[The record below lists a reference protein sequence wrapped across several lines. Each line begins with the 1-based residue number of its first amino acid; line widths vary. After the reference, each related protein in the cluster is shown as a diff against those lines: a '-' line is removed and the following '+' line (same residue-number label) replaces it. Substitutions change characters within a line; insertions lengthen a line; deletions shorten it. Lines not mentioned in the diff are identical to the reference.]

1 MGIKLLKYIFTLLSV
16 FFVSSAKADLPPQLE
31 PPLDSLTIYSGA
43 AITMGASSIVGGNI
57 QVKAAATLGASTSVS
72 GYIVAGAAVTL
83 GASAKVGGYIEAR
96 DAGTIGADSTIGGHL
111 TTGDAATLGANTID
125 GNIMVGG
132 DLTAGAAILVGTKAI
147 ISGNLR
153 SGAAASADL
162 GADAIVR
169 GNATAGTALTLGANV
184 IIDGNIQAGT
194 GAVSLGVDA
203 DVIGNARAGTSV
215 TLAAGASVGGVIT
228 QNSIELFTNEPKEPI
243 DDHFLK
249 LSVVQAEL
257 AAMIAPLENQLPASM
272 TSSTTL
278 KKGVYH
284 ATALTT
290 TAGITITLD
299 GEGVDG
305 HWLINS
311 DTFIAF
317 GASTKIVLKNV
328 TANSTITWNA
338 LSYTSAG
345 ASADL
350 IGKFFAFS
358 YILTGEFTT
367 LKGIGTGCGGMFTNT
382 GAVTLGAS
390 NIIGS
395 VGCTSVAPQRPFHMQ
410 FGKAAQASTSVIFDK
425 PFLSGVTPLVFV
437 MATISEADTNDDG
450 PAAVFVSDISNTGFK
465 WTQKESPSSAGNSV
479 ASKPMP
485 EIHWIAVTS
494 GTYDLSNGTQLIA
507 GSVLQN
513 KALIGSTNQYVAVT
527 LPSTQNV
534 VLNQLQTQNN
544 DCWLTSTSQF
554 TTSGI
559 ELAMDASEVRNNSG
573 QCETGKLDNNSLK
586 SEKIAYL
593 SVKSGSGALILN
605 ETNVNYHF
613 GQGQTFDG
621 NGTKSVADQC
631 SDTTSLTGFT
641 NVPMLVASKNS
652 RRGSDGGW
660 LRRCKLTNTT
670 VSMVDDEDTFRDG
683 DRRHTRENYSFV
695 AIETLK
701 PVRQCFTDKFDR
713 TDLGSDWVVARS
725 SGNFTPAI
733 VGNRLRQT
741 QASSNQA
748 TSTTYQRLFPA
759 KNNKVEIEFDHYAYG
774 GTGADGIAFVLS
786 DASITP
792 QPGAAGGPM
801 GYGARSNVNGFAGGW
816 LGFGIDEYGNFSAE
830 GGPSGPGRRR
840 QSVSIRGSG
849 SGTSGYPYLRGTC
862 SNGSINQN
870 GDCLSPKVDNNN
882 VSPAHRYRITV
893 DSLIAN
899 QSIVKV
905 ERNTGSGFVEIIPA
919 FNAAGI
925 STQAAIP
932 DNFVLSLTG
941 STGGST
947 NNHEIDNVEICA
959 LDSNP
964 IGVQI
969 DHFEYSYSGQ
979 GITCTPKTLSIKA
992 CANADC
998 TQTVADTVTATL
1010 SPATVTGGGGWV
1022 GGNVI
1027 TFTGGQKSDLQLRRN
1042 TPGTVTLGVTGS
1054 TPSTKAF
1061 SKTLCRV
1068 NGSAASEANCGLVF
1082 ADSGFIFDV
1091 PDKLANKPTGNVSI
1105 SAVKKSDST
1114 LQCVPT
1120 FASTT
1125 KNVGFWSTYIE
1136 PTTLISGQS
1145 VIVNATAV
1153 GKQSSAATTLALA
1166 FDAEGK
1172 ADIIVNYPDAGKMQ
1186 LDAKYTGTGDEQG
1199 LIMLGSDQFV
1209 SFPVGLCVTPKDSV
1223 AECSANISS
1232 TCNRYKKAGESFD
1245 LIIQGKAWQADGDT
1259 NYCDNVNTPNYSHTN
1274 IVLGH
1279 QLVAPAGGVLGA
1291 VGSSLYNH
1299 AAQTT
1304 NSNTVSQSV
1313 TEVGVFSFTANPPSS
1328 YLGSSFYDIPLAA
1341 SPNIGRFIPDRF
1353 LVSSSSVLPSC
1364 GSFTYMDQPFGL
1376 TLTLSALNTGTYVTQ
1391 NYQGAFAKGSASLV
1405 GENINNG
1412 VDLSGRLSALPI
1424 NAGSWALGEAN
1435 VGLSYQA
1442 NFRRTVAPAVDGPF
1456 SQLALGVQAFDNDG
1470 AVSFIAS
1477 PDMRADSSAI
1487 CADSNTCNAKQ
1498 LSTQDFRHGR
1508 VVMDNTYGPENEILR
1523 MPTYAQY
1530 WNGSGWIT
1538 NVSDSCTRV
1547 VDLLDGSEVY
1557 DPLLTSGETVTRSDG
1572 NSAVNVTMNNG
1583 QLPLLWQNTGS
1594 VAYRGQ
1600 VTAPLQVEDWLKW
1613 YWNWDQVSPT
1623 QLYEPRASAY
1633 FGRYRG
1639 HDKIIYWR
1647 EVSQ

>member
-1 MGIKLLKYIFTLLSV
+1 MGIRTLLLKLSQE
-16 FFVSSAKADLPPQLE
+16 FR
-31 PPLDSLTIYSGA
+31 SLTIIPWV
-43 AITMGASSIVGGNI
+43 AIG
-57 QVKAAATLGASTSVS
+57 
-72 GYIVAGAAVTL
+72 
-83 GASAKVGGYIEAR
+83 
-96 DAGTIGADSTIGGHL
+96 
-111 TTGDAATLGANTID
+111 
-125 GNIMVGG
+125 
-132 DLTAGAAILVGTKAI
+132 ILVPFT
-147 ISGNLR
+147 
-153 SGAAASADL
+153 SAL
-162 GADAIVR
+162 ADW
-169 GNATAGTALTLGANV
+169 
-184 IIDGNIQAGT
+184 
-194 GAVSLGVDA
+194 
-203 DVIGNARAGTSV
+203 
-215 TLAAGASVGGVIT
+215 
-228 QNSIELFTNEPKEPI
+228 
-243 DDHFLK
+243 
-249 LSVVQAEL
+249 
-257 AAMIAPLENQLPASM
+257 
-272 TSSTTL
+272 SSTF
-278 KKGVYH
+278 KEGVNNFDSS
-284 ATALTT
+284 
-290 TAGITITLD
+290 GTITLNTATIINAPNNGKLPTYNYTQGGD
-299 GEGVDG
+299 RNFNSCISANGNSRTCREDNTVAALPSNRMDFSQCQSSSTVDLGPPIFGNETVNIAEGEYRNVSVANGSDKKIVFATSNGKYKIKNLSATSGKIEFSSGQYWIETMSINNGVQ
-305 HWLINS
+305 LIFPTTGRV
-311 DTFIAF
+311 TFFIKNDYIQKNLTLASSPENLLF
-317 GASTKIVLKNV
+317 YHYGKFEIEGGASLNAYVVSESTVTINGSAKIKGAVTGKDIVLGGSSSV
-328 TANSTITWNA
+328 TFVD
-338 LSYTSAG
+338 
-345 ASADL
+345 SADL
-350 IGKFFAFS
+350 ID
-358 YILTGEFTT
+358 I
-367 LKGIGTGCGGMFTNT
+367 
-382 GAVTLGAS
+382 VPD
-390 NIIGS
+390 
-395 VGCTSVAPQRPFHMQ
+395 CTIEVE
-410 FGKAAQASTSVIFDK
+410 
-425 PFLSGVTPLVFV
+425 TPL
-437 MATISEADTNDDG
+437 T
-450 PAAVFVSDISNTGFK
+450 
-465 WTQKESPSSAGNSV
+465 
-479 ASKPMP
+479 
-485 EIHWIAVTS
+485 
-494 GTYDLSNGTQLIA
+494 
-507 GSVLQN
+507 
-513 KALIGSTNQYVAVT
+513 
-527 LPSTQNV
+527 
-534 VLNQLQTQNN
+534 
-544 DCWLTSTSQF
+544 
-554 TTSGI
+554 
-559 ELAMDASEVRNNSG
+559 
-573 QCETGKLDNNSLK
+573 
-586 SEKIAYL
+586 
-593 SVKSGSGALILN
+593 
-605 ETNVNYHF
+605 
-613 GQGQTFDG
+613 
-621 NGTKSVADQC
+621 
-631 SDTTSLTGFT
+631 
-641 NVPMLVASKNS
+641 
-652 RRGSDGGW
+652 
-660 LRRCKLTNTT
+660 
-670 VSMVDDEDTFRDG
+670 
-683 DRRHTRENYSFV
+683 
-695 AIETLK
+695 
-701 PVRQCFTDKFDR
+701 CFTDDFQR
-713 TDLGSDWVVARS
+713 TDLGDDWVVSNSRGS
-725 SGNFTPAI
+725 FTPSI
-733 VGNRLRQT
+733 VSNRLQVT
-741 QASSNQA
+741 QAATNQA
-748 TSTTYQRLFPA
+748 TSSTYQRLFPA
-759 KNNKVEIEFDHYAYG
+759 ADNFVTIEFDHYAYNG
-774 GTGADGIAFVLS
+774 SGADGIAFVLS
-786 DASITP
+786 DSTITP
-792 QPGAAGGPM
+792 QAGAYGGPL
-801 GYGARSNVNGFAGGW
+801 GYGARSNEAGFAGGW
-816 LGFGIDEYGNFSAE
+816 LGFGIDEYGNFSRE
-830 GGPSGPGRRR
+830 GGSGGPGRRK
-840 QSVSIRGSG
+840 QSVAIRGSG

-862 SNGSINQN
+862 SNGTTNTSGN
-870 GDCLSPKVDNNN
+870 CLSPTIDNNN
-882 VSPAHRYRITV
+882 VAPAHRYRITV
-893 DSLIAN
+893 DSQVAN
-899 QSIVKV
+899 QSLVKV
-905 ERNTGSGFVEIIPA
+905 ERNTGSGFVEIISA
-919 FNAAGI
+919 FDAAAI
-925 STQAAIP
+925 ATQAVIP
-932 DNFVLSLTG
+932 NNFLLSLTG

-947 NNHEIDNVEICA
+947 NKHEIDNVNICA
-959 LDSNP
+959 LKSNP
-964 IGVQI
+964 VGIQI

-1125 KNVGFWSTYIE
+1125 KNVDFWSTYIE

-1145 VIVNATAV
+1145 VTVNATAV

-1547 VDLLDGSEVY
+1547 VDLLDGSEIY

-1623 QLYEPRASAY
+1623 QLYNPRASAY

>member
-1 MGIKLLKYIFTLLSV
+1 VGINFQRLKGKAFYLFFKLLLCFSFCLTGLPVMASWDGSFIEGLNAHGTDATINFSGGALLYNAPTNGQLPASTVTEADKSCVSDNKAKNCKASSPIAIIPNDRLAFSLCTSTSTEQIGPPTSAAPNVTVEQGEYGNINLSGGSDRTLTFNTENGIYKMKSLTASSGKIVLSSGQYWIETLSINNGVELEFPTTGTVTFFIKNDYQHYNLNLINESERFIIYTYGNFVLNGSALLNAYVFSEGDATISGSASLNGALTASNILLEGNSSVSFGDKVTSVTTTPNCTIDIPPTEFHIQYGKATTNSITFDKKFPTGVSPLVFLMPTVEDSNNDGPASV
-16 FFVSSAKADLPPQLE
+16 FID
-31 PPLDSLTIYSGA
+31 
-43 AITMGASSIVGGNI
+43 
-57 QVKAAATLGASTSVS
+57 SVS
-72 GYIVAGAAVTL
+72 EQGFIWSKKQPDAPSNRYVASNEMPEVHWIAVTPGTYKL
-83 GASAKVGGYIEAR
+83 PNDTKLI
-96 DAGTIGADSTIGGHL
+96 AGSVDY
-111 TTGDAATLGANTID
+111 NQ
-125 GNIMVGG
+125 
-132 DLTAGAAILVGTKAI
+132 
-147 ISGNLR
+147 
-153 SGAAASADL
+153 
-162 GADAIVR
+162 
-169 GNATAGTALTLGANV
+169 ALFGSN
-184 IIDGNIQAGT
+184 
-194 GAVSLGVDA
+194 SPY
-203 DVIGNARAGTSV
+203 TSV
-215 TLAAGASVGGVIT
+215 TLALSLK
-228 QNSIELFTNEPKEPI
+228 QNIL
-243 DDHFLK
+243 L
-249 LSVVQAEL
+249 
-257 AAMIAPLENQLPASM
+257 NQ
-272 TSSTTL
+272 
-278 KKGVYH
+278 
-284 ATALTT
+284 
-290 TAGITITLD
+290 I
-299 GEGVDG
+299 
-305 HWLINS
+305 
-311 DTFIAF
+311 
-317 GASTKIVLKNV
+317 
-328 TANSTITWNA
+328 
-338 LSYTSAG
+338 
-345 ASADL
+345 
-350 IGKFFAFS
+350 
-358 YILTGEFTT
+358 
-367 LKGIGTGCGGMFTNT
+367 
-382 GAVTLGAS
+382 
-390 NIIGS
+390 
-395 VGCTSVAPQRPFHMQ
+395 Q
-410 FGKAAQASTSVIFDK
+410 
-425 PFLSGVTPLVFV
+425 
-437 MATISEADTNDDG
+437 
-450 PAAVFVSDISNTGFK
+450 
-465 WTQKESPSSAGNSV
+465 TQK
-479 ASKPMP
+479 
-485 EIHWIAVTS
+485 
-494 GTYDLSNGTQLIA
+494 
-507 GSVLQN
+507 
-513 KALIGSTNQYVAVT
+513 
-527 LPSTQNV
+527 
-534 VLNQLQTQNN
+534 NN
-544 DCWLTSTSQF
+544 CWLTSSSQF
-554 TTSGI
+554 STTGI
-559 ELAMDASEVRNNSG
+559 ELALDTSEVYSNSRCRPDNLNNS
-573 QCETGKLDNNSLK
+573 QIK
-586 SEKIAYL
+586 
-593 SVKSGSGALILN
+593 N
-605 ETNVNYHF
+605 ETIGYLVLESGNGTMEINGEETTYHF
-613 GQGQTFDG
+613 GQAQTFTDS
-621 NGTKSVADQC
+621 GTEDIRAQC
-631 SDTTSLTGFT
+631 SYTTPLTGFKGIPT
-641 NVPMLVASKNS
+641 LVAGKNS
-652 RRGSDGGW
+652 RLGGDGGW
-660 LRRCKLTNTT
+660 LRRCQLTNDK
-670 VSMVDDEDTFRDG
+670 VSMVVDEDTFSDN
-683 DRRHTRENYSFV
+683 DRKHRWENYSFV
-695 AIETLK
+695 AFENVE
-701 PVRQCFTDKFDR
+701 PVFQCFTDDFQR
-713 TDLGSDWVVARS
+713 TDLGDDWVVSNSRGS
-725 SGNFTPAI
+725 FTPSI
-733 VGNRLRQT
+733 VSNRLQVT
-741 QASSNQA
+741 QAATNQA
-748 TSTTYQRLFPA
+748 TSSTYQRLFPA
-759 KNNKVEIEFDHYAYG
+759 ADNFVTIEFDHYAYNG
-774 GTGADGIAFVLS
+774 SGADGIAFVLS
-786 DASITP
+786 DSTITP
-792 QPGAAGGPM
+792 QAGAYGGPL
-801 GYGARSNVNGFAGGW
+801 GYGARSNEAGFAGGW
-816 LGFGIDEYGNFSAE
+816 LGFGIDEYGNFSRE
-830 GGPSGPGRRR
+830 GGSGGPGRRK
-840 QSVSIRGSG
+840 QSVAIRGSG

-862 SNGSINQN
+862 SNGTTNTSGN
-870 GDCLSPKVDNNN
+870 CLSPTIDNNN
-882 VSPAHRYRITV
+882 VTPAHRYRITV
-893 DSLIAN
+893 DSQVAN
-899 QSIVKV
+899 QSLVKV
-905 ERNTGSGFVEIIPA
+905 ERNTGSGFVEIISA
-919 FNAAGI
+919 FDAAAI
-925 STQAAIP
+925 ATQAVIP
-932 DNFVLSLTG
+932 NNFLLSLTG

-947 NNHEIDNVEICA
+947 NKHEIDNVNICA
-959 LDSNP
+959 LKSNP
-964 IGVQI
+964 VGIQI

-998 TQTVADTVTATL
+998 TQTEADTVTATL

-1145 VIVNATAV
+1145 VTVNATAV

-1172 ADIIVNYPDAGKMQ
+1172 ADIIVNYPDAGRMQ

-1245 LIIQGKAWQADGDT
+1245 LIMQGKAWQADGDT

-1364 GSFTYMDQPFGL
+1364 GSFTYIDQPFGL

-1547 VDLLDGSEVY
+1547 VDLLDGSEIY

-1623 QLYEPRASAY
+1623 QLYEPRASVY

>member
-1 MGIKLLKYIFTLLSV
+1 VRNNLGFILLTCWLLLPWQVFAAPQCDSIFTDPASGNHSPFGLVLPSGILASPLSDLNC
-16 FFVSSAKADLPPQLE
+16 SSTTCDRDDGNQFLPGDYDYDNGNFGNKAVISTTGTTARLYFNNLNLNNANIN
-31 PPLDSLTIYSGA
+31 LDEAPENLIIY
-43 AITMGASSIVGGNI
+43 
-57 QVKAAATLGASTSVS
+57 
-72 GYIVAGAAVTL
+72 VAGSL
-83 GASAKVGGYIEAR
+83 S
-96 DAGTIGADSTIGGHL
+96 
-111 TTGDAATLGANTID
+111 
-125 GNIMVGG
+125 
-132 DLTAGAAILVGTKAI
+132 
-147 ISGNLR
+147 ISGNTNINAIVYVAGSVSMSGNSSI
-153 SGAAASADL
+153 SGAL
-162 GADAIVR
+162 GA
-169 GNATAGTALTLGANV
+169 GGALTLS
-184 IIDGNIQAGT
+184 GNSSVDFKPISNTNFNGMCDMTAAIFHIQYGKSSATSGS
-194 GAVSLGVDA
+194 VS
-203 DVIGNARAGTSV
+203 
-215 TLAAGASVGGVIT
+215 
-228 QNSIELFTNEPKEPI
+228 
-243 DDHFLK
+243 
-249 LSVVQAEL
+249 
-257 AAMIAPLENQLPASM
+257 
-272 TSSTTL
+272 
-278 KKGVYH
+278 KGVVFDQ
-284 ATALTT
+284 AFPN
-290 TAGITITLD
+290 
-299 GEGVDG
+299 GV
-305 HWLINS
+305 
-311 DTFIAF
+311 
-317 GASTKIVLKNV
+317 V
-328 TANSTITWNA
+328 
-338 LSYTSAG
+338 
-345 ASADL
+345 
-350 IGKFFAFS
+350 
-358 YILTGEFTT
+358 
-367 LKGIGTGCGGMFTNT
+367 
-382 GAVTLGAS
+382 
-390 NIIGS
+390 
-395 VGCTSVAPQRPFHMQ
+395 
-410 FGKAAQASTSVIFDK
+410 
-425 PFLSGVTPLVFV
+425 PLVFI
-437 MATISEADTNDDG
+437 MPTISDNNPDVNDG
-450 PAAVFVSDISNTGFK
+450 PQSAFLSLISESGFT
-465 WTQKESPSSAGNSV
+465 WTRTSPPNNQVSV
-479 ASKPMP
+479 ADMP
-485 EIHWIAVTS
+485 EVHWIAVTP
-494 GTYDLSNGTQLIA
+494 GTYNLSNNTQLIA

-513 KALIGSTNQYVAVT
+513 KALIGSNNQYVDIA

-534 VLNQLQTQNN
+534 VLNQIQTKNN

-554 TTSGI
+554 TNNGI
-559 ELAMDASEVRNNSG
+559 QLAMDASEVRNNSG
-573 QCETGKLDNNSLK
+573 QCELGKLDNNSLQ
-586 SEKIAYL
+586 SEQIAYL
-593 SVKSGSGALILN
+593 SVQSGSGPLVLN
-605 ETNVNYHF
+605 GNNVNYHF
-613 GQGQTFDG
+613 GRAQTFNSDG
-621 NGTKSVADQC
+621 TDTVANQC
-631 SDTTSLTGFT
+631 SYSTPLTGFT
-641 NVPMLVASKNS
+641 SVPTLVAGKNS
-652 RRGSDGGW
+652 RLGGDGGW
-660 LRRCKLTNTT
+660 LRRCQLTNDK
-670 VSMVDDEDTFRDG
+670 VSMVVDEDTFSDN
-683 DRRHTRENYSFV
+683 DRKHRWENYSFV
-695 AIETLK
+695 AFENVE
-701 PVRQCFTDKFDR
+701 PVFQCFTDDFQR
-713 TDLGSDWVVARS
+713 TDLGDDWVVSNSRGS
-725 SGNFTPAI
+725 FTPSI
-733 VGNRLRQT
+733 VSNRLQVT
-741 QASSNQA
+741 QAATNQA
-748 TSTTYQRLFPA
+748 TSSTYQRLFPA
-759 KNNKVEIEFDHYAYG
+759 ADNFVTIEFDHYAYNG
-774 GTGADGIAFVLS
+774 SGADGIAFVLS
-786 DASITP
+786 DSTITP
-792 QPGAAGGPM
+792 QAGAYGGPL
-801 GYGARSNVNGFAGGW
+801 GYGARSNEAGFAGGW
-816 LGFGIDEYGNFSAE
+816 LGFGIDEYGNFSRE
-830 GGPSGPGRRR
+830 GGSGGPGRRK
-840 QSVSIRGSG
+840 QSVAIRGSG

-862 SNGSINQN
+862 SNGTTNTSGN
-870 GDCLSPKVDNNN
+870 CLSPTIDNNN
-882 VSPAHRYRITV
+882 VTPAHRYRITV
-893 DSLIAN
+893 DSQVAN
-899 QSIVKV
+899 QSLVKV
-905 ERNTGSGFVEIIPA
+905 ERNTGSGFVEIISA
-919 FNAAGI
+919 FDAAAI
-925 STQAAIP
+925 ATQAVIP
-932 DNFVLSLTG
+932 NNFLLSLTG

-947 NNHEIDNVEICA
+947 NKHEIDNVNICA
-959 LDSNP
+959 LKSNP
-964 IGVQI
+964 VGIQI

-1145 VIVNATAV
+1145 VTVNATAV

-1259 NYCDNVNTPNYSHTN
+1259 NYCDNINTPNYSHTN

-1299 AAQTT
+1299 VAQTT
-1304 NSNTVSQSV
+1304 NSNTVYQSV

-1341 SPNIGRFIPDRF
+1341 SPNIGRFVPDRF
-1353 LVSSSSVLPSC
+1353 VVSSSSVLPSC

-1376 TLTLSALNTGTYVTQ
+1376 TLTLSALNTGTYITK

>member
-1 MGIKLLKYIFTLLSV
+1 M
-16 FFVSSAKADLPPQLE
+16 SSAQADLPPQLE
-31 PPLDSLTIYSGA
+31 PPLDNLTIYSGA

-132 DLTAGAAILVGTKAI
+132 DLTAGAAILVGTKAV

-162 GADAIVR
+162 GADAIVG

-184 IIDGNIQAGT
+184 DISGNIQAGT

-203 DVIGNARAGTSV
+203 KVIGNARAGTSV
-215 TLAAGASVGGVIT
+215 TLAAGASVGGVISE
-228 QNSIELFTNEPKEPI
+228 NNIELFTNEPKEPI
-243 DDHFLK
+243 DDQTLK
-249 LSVVQAEL
+249 LAVVQAEL
-257 AAMIAPLENQLPASM
+257 AAMIAPLGNQLPASM

-338 LSYTSAG
+338 LSYTSVG

-410 FGKAAQASTSVIFDK
+410 FGVAAQTSTSVIFDK

-437 MATISEADTNDDG
+437 MATISETDTNDDG
-450 PAAVFVSDISNTGFK
+450 PAAVFISDISNTGFK

-485 EIHWIAVTS
+485 EVHWIAVTS

-513 KALIGSTNQYVAVT
+513 KALIGSNNQYLAVT

-554 TTSGI
+554 TASGI

-613 GQGQTFDG
+613 GQGQTFDD

-631 SDTTSLTGFT
+631 SDTTSLLGFT
-641 NVPMLVASKNS
+641 NIPMLVASKNS
-652 RRGSDGGW
+652 RRGGDGGW
-660 LRRCKLTNTT
+660 LRRCQLTNTT
-670 VSMVDDEDTFRDG
+670 VSMVDDEDTFRDS

-695 AIETLK
+695 ALEKLK
-701 PVRQCFTDKFDR
+701 PVRQCFTDNFDR

-733 VGNRLRQT
+733 VNLSTSTDKIFRLRQT
-741 QASSNQA
+741 EAQKNQA

-774 GTGADGIAFVLS
+774 GNSADGIAFVLS

-830 GGPSGPGRRR
+830 GGPNGPGRRR

-849 SGTSGYPYLRGTC
+849 SGTSGYRYLRGTC
-862 SNGSINQN
+862 SNGSTNTSGN
-870 GDCLSPKVDNNN
+870 CLSPTVDNNN
-882 VSPAHRYRITV
+882 DNTKPAHRYRITV
-893 DSLIAN
+893 DSLVAN

-905 ERNTGSGFVEIIPA
+905 ERNTGSGFVELIPA
-919 FNAAGI
+919 FDAASQI
-925 STQAAIP
+925 EQKAIP
-932 DNFVLSLTG
+932 ENFLLSLTG

-947 NNHEIDNVEICA
+947 NNHEIDNIEICA

-979 GITCTPKTLSIKA
+979 GLTCTPKTLSIKA

-998 TQTVADTVTATL
+998 SITVPDTVTAIL
-1010 SPATVTGGGGWV
+1010 SPATITAGGGWV
-1022 GGNVI
+1022 GGNTV

-1068 NGSAASEANCGLVF
+1068 NGGAASEANCGLVF

-1091 PDKLANKPTGNVSI
+1091 PDKLANKPTGNISI

-1120 FASTT
+1120 FADTT
-1125 KNVGFWSTYIE
+1125 KNVSFWSSYIE
-1136 PTTLISGQS
+1136 PVTPISGQS
-1145 VIVNATAV
+1145 VTVNNTTV
-1153 GKQSSAATTLALA
+1153 SKQSSAATSIALA
-1166 FDAEGK
+1166 FDVTGK
-1172 ADIIVNYPDAGKMQ
+1172 ASINVNYPDAGKVQ
-1186 LDAKYTGTGDEQG
+1186 LDAKYTGTGDEAG

-1209 SFPVGLCVTPKDSV
+1209 SFPVGLCVTPKDDAAQWSK
-1223 AECSANISS
+1223 NDP
-1232 TCNRYKKAGESFD
+1232 YKKAGESFE

-1259 NYCDNVNTPNYSHTN
+1259 NYCDNVNTPNYAHEK
-1274 IVLGH
+1274 IELGH

-1299 AAQTT
+1299 VAQTT

-1313 TEVGVFSFTANPPSS
+1313 TEVGVFKLTANPPVP
-1328 YLGSSFYDIPLAA
+1328 YLGSSFYNIPLAV
-1341 SPNIGRFIPDRF
+1341 SPSMGRFVPDRF
-1353 LVSSSSVLPSC
+1353 VVSSSSVLPSC

-1376 TLTLSALNTGTYVTQ
+1376 TLTLSAFNTGTYITK
-1391 NYQGAFAKGSASLV
+1391 NYQGAFAKGTANLV
-1405 GENINNG
+1405 GENMNNG
-1412 VDLSGRLSALPI
+1412 VDLSGRLSTLPI

-1442 NFRRTVAPAVDGPF
+1442 HFSRTVAPSVDGPF
-1456 SQLALGVQAFDNDG
+1456 SQLAIGVQAFDNDG
-1470 AVSFIAS
+1470 DWSFIAS
-1477 PDMRADSSAI
+1477 PDMRANSSAI
-1487 CADSNTCNAKQ
+1487 CADNSNCNAKL

-1530 WNGSGWIT
+1530 WNGSTWVT
-1538 NVSDSCTRV
+1538 NISDSCTQV
-1547 VDLLDGSEVY
+1547 IDPLDGSEIY
-1557 DPLLTSGETVTRSDG
+1557 TPLLTSGQTVTRSDG
-1572 NSAVNVTMNNG
+1572 NSTVNILMSSG

-1600 VTAPLQVEDWLKW
+1600 VTAPLQVENWLKW
-1613 YWNWDQVSPT
+1613 YWNWDQASPA
-1623 QLYEPRASAY
+1623 QLYDPRASAF

-1639 HDKIIYWR
+1639 HDRIIYWR
-1647 EVSQ
+1647 EVGQ